1 MKLLPCPFC
10 GFDLPNVV
18 QLNDPTQCEDGSQA
32 IAGEEAYAVH
42 CDGCG
47 VWASGTHLRS
57 SWRRVGSARPDGKL
71 VEIPVSEAA
80 WRDP

>member
-47 VWASGTHLRS
+47 VWGPPALTY
-57 SWRRVGSARPDGKL
+57 
-71 VEIPVSEAA
+71 EAA
-80 WRDP
+80 GAGWDLRVPMAS